1 MLTYERTNWNDARP
15 LDGTS
20 IWGSDIHCMFIHV
33 YHGLKERKSVMP
45 LDKIAVKVE
54 ETYPP
59 SVWVCPSCGTKI
71 TTHVPTYRV
80 ECRATKHLR
89 KLIYMEVK
97 K

>member
-1 MLTYERTNWNDARP
+1 
-15 LDGTS
+15 
-20 IWGSDIHCMFIHV
+20 
-33 YHGLKERKSVMP
+33 MP
-45 LDKIAVKVE
+45 LHKIAPMKRQVE